1 MCHVK
6 VALSDSVVTGLRETA
21 PISMS
26 RSTRMI
32 VESSITAT
40 SGFID
45 GITMATT
52 GEKATTAPMT
62 AKSRGVTCHRSQTI
76 NCG

>member
-1 MCHVK
+1 
-6 VALSDSVVTGLRETA
+6 
-21 PISMS
+21 
-26 RSTRMI
+26 
-32 VESSITAT
+32 
-40 SGFID
+40 
-45 GITMATT
+45 MATT